1 MAGHEVHLDGQSLNV
16 TLNLEIISKEFLN
29 QIYC

>member
-16 TLNLEIISKEFLN
+16 TPNLEIILKEFLN